1 MHIKGTEDDTTPAK
15 AKGTVLQVQY
25 YFSKG
30 TVLSFSKS
38 VELKNKQT
46 KKSMFDPEGQSL

>member
-15 AKGTVLQVQY
+15 AKGTVLHLQY

-38 VELKNKQT
+38 VELKNKQ
-46 KKSMFDPEGQSL
+46 KKKKYV